1 MEMEMFNREY
11 SVGIDNRNA
20 NSSMPSQDTTREAEF
35 KELKKAI
42 SVGRNEFFLIDCSEG
57 NERNSWINR
66 INQELRGGELRI
78 GNLDLSEKIPDAP
91 ALLSKMSELS
101 QQYDVV
107 HVLNGTEWFKSE
119 GRWESANFVGIV
131 SSDSNRPTSWLF
143 WGDAELIGS
152 CARQSPELWD
162 RRKVFSLARNAD
174 AAPTPPYVRA
184 DQE

>member
-1 MEMEMFNREY
+1 MDIGMFNGAC
-11 SVGIDNRNA
+11 SGAIDNRNA
-20 NSSMPSQDTTREAEF
+20 NSSMPSHDTTSEAEF
-35 KELKKAI
+35 KALKKTI
-42 SVGRNEFFLIDCSEG
+42 LSGKNEFFLIDCSEG

-66 INQELRGGELRI
+66 INQELRGKELRI
-78 GNLDLSEKIPDAP
+78 GNLHLSEEIRDAS

-107 HVLNGTEWFKSE
+107 HVLNGTEWFRSE

-152 CARQSPELWD
+152 CARQSPRLWD
-162 RRKVFSLARNAD
+162 RREVFSLARNAD

-184 DQE
+184 D